1 MVPDIFIY
9 NLLSGFLAQFL
20 MLPIPESFDVRSY
33 PPHITYTVQSMLNS
47 EMALSDEDIQQA
59 LDRFLDALKPSPL
72 TKLRPYDIT
81 FSDITDGQRYVY
93 ISLYC

>member
-1 MVPDIFIY
+1 MSPEFIY

-20 MLPIPESFDVRSY
+20 MLPISDSFEVCSY
-33 PPHITYTVQSMLNS
+33 PPHMVFTVQSQIDIES
-47 EMALSDEDIQQA
+47 DLSLEDIRKA
-59 LDRFLDALKPSPL
+59 LNRFLDALKPSQL
-72 TKLRPYDIT
+72 SNLRPYDIT